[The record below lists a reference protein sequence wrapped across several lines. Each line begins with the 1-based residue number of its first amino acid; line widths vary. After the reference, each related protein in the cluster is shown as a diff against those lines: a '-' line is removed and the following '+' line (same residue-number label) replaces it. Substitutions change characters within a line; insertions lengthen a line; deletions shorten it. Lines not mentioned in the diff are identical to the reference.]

1 MKLTLLFLLSIF
13 KPDKI
18 VKLDKIIENINIP
31 SCKNCVFY
39 KPDNFNSD
47 FTSRFNKC
55 EKFGKKNIITDEITY
70 NYADYCRSDEN
81 MCGNEGKYFE
91 EEKKIKL
98 KIDKH
103 KLITNLPFSLPILLI
118 ALNLFLQVLLRK

>member
-47 FTSRFNKC
+47 FTF
-55 EKFGKKNIITDEITY
+55 Y
-70 NYADYCRSDEN
+70 
-81 MCGNEGKYFE
+81 M
-91 EEKKIKL
+91 
-98 KIDKH
+98 
-103 KLITNLPFSLPILLI
+103 
-118 ALNLFLQVLLRK
+118 V